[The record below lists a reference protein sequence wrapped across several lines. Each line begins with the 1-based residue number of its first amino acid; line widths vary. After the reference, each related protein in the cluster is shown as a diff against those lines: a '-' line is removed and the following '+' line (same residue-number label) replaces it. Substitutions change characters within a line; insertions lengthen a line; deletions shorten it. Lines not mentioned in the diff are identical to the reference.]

1 MKKFIAVILAL
12 VIALTVFPAAA
23 YGASEVPEVT
33 AEGVIVAD
41 LTTGEI
47 LYEKNADERLYP
59 ASLTKIMTG
68 ILAIEN
74 VSLGITMTA
83 DDDIAAVEP
92 TILKMKAGEQITARD
107 ALYCMLIASC
117 NDLAELFAKHIS
129 GSVSE
134 FAKLMNEKAAEL
146 GCENT
151 HFVNPHGLHDEDHYT
166 TARDLLKIVSYC
178 MENDLFRE
186 IVSMTEYT
194 YTRGK
199 GALEPGKTE
208 TVKTT
213 NWLLYNTS
221 TAIYVGP
228 DKRTP
233 KYDGCIG
240 IKTGYDDEAKGCMIA
255 AAEKDGT
262 TIVTIVLRSDGD
274 TSGIYERVVDSIK
287 LLQWGQENFRTYK
300 VSSAGQDFGKIKV
313 KRGAVKTVGVALR
326 DDIYTTLDNSE
337 SPDTVT
343 YEAVLPETVQ
353 APVNRGDVVGK
364 IKLSVGGE
372 PRGEYDL
379 VATSAV
385 DKGGPL
391 SVFGIDDA
399 TAAKIFTLLGS
410 LVMIAVVFAAMYF
423 VYMKVK
429 SERAKMRKAAKEKAA
444 RQRQTG
450 RGQDD
455 PFAGTGSES

>member
-1 MKKFIAVILAL
+1 MKKFTAIVLALILAL
-12 VIALTVFPAAA
+12 AVFPAAA
-23 YGASEVPEVT
+23 FGASEVPEVT

-74 VSLGITMTA
+74 VSLGITLTA

-92 TILKMKAGEQITARD
+92 TILKMKAGEQITAKD

-129 GSVSE
+129 GSVAE

-151 HFVNPHGLHDEDHYT
+151 HFVNAHGLHDEDHYT
-166 TARDLLKIVSYC
+166 TARDLFRIVSYC
-178 MENDLFRE
+178 MKNDLFRE

-199 GALEPGKTE
+199 GALNPGKTE

-233 KYDGCIG
+233 KYEGCIG

-262 TIVTIVLRSDGD
+262 TILTIVLRSDGD

-300 VSSAGQDFGKIKV
+300 VSSAGQDFGTVRV
-313 KRGAVKTVGVALR
+313 KRGAVKTVRVALEQ
-326 DDIYTTLDNSE
+326 DVYTTLDNSE

-343 YEAVLPETVQ
+343 YEAVIPDSVP

-364 IKLSVGGE
+364 MVLTVGGE
-372 PRGEYDL
+372 TRGEYDI
-379 VATSAV
+379 VATSSV

-391 SVFGIDDA
+391 SVFSIDDA
-399 TAAKIFTLLGS
+399 TAAKIFTLLGM
-410 LVMIAVVFAAMYF
+410 LVMIAVVFTAMGF
-423 VYMKVK
+423 VYRKVQNDRRK
-429 SERAKMRKAAKEKAA
+429 ERERRAGR
-444 RQRQTG
+444 TG
-450 RGQDD
+450 K
-455 PFAGTGSES
+455 

>member
-12 VIALTVFPAAA
+12 TIALTVFPAAA
-23 YGASEVPEVT
+23 FGASEAPEVT
-33 AEGVIVAD
+33 AEAALVAD

-59 ASLTKIMTG
+59 ASLTKMLTG

-83 DDDIAAVEP
+83 DDEIETVEP

-107 ALYCMLIASC
+107 ALHCMLIASC
-117 NDLAELFAKHIS
+117 NDLAELFAKHMS
-129 GSVSE
+129 GSVAE
-134 FAKLMNEKAAEL
+134 FAKLMNEKAAEI
-146 GCENT
+146 GCENS
-151 HFVNPHGLHDEDHYT
+151 HFVNPHGLHDENHYT
-166 TARDLLKIVSYC
+166 TARDLYKIVSYC
-178 MENDLFRE
+178 MQNELFRE
-186 IVSMTEYT
+186 IVGMTEYT

-199 GALEPGKTE
+199 GALNPGKTE

-213 NWLLYNTS
+213 NWLLYNT
-221 TAIYVGP
+221 TTTIYVGP

-262 TIVTIVLRSDGD
+262 TILTIVLRSDGD

-300 VSSAGQDFGKIKV
+300 AASAGQDFGNIKV
-313 KRGAVKTVGVALR
+313 KRGAVKTVGVALNK
-326 DDIYTTLDNSE
+326 DIYTTLDASE
-337 SPDTVT
+337 APDTVS
-343 YEAVLPETVQ
+343 YEAVIPDSVH

-364 IKLSVGGE
+364 VKLSVGGE
-372 PRGEYDL
+372 VRGEYDL
-379 VATSAV
+379 VATSTV
-385 DKGGPL
+385 EKGGPL
-391 SVFGIDDA
+391 SIFGIDDA
-399 TAAKIFTLLGS
+399 TAAKIFALLGS
-410 LVMIAVVFAAMYF
+410 LVMIVVAFAAMYV
-423 VYMKVK
+423 VYRKVR
-429 SERAKMRKAAKEKAA
+429 SDRAKARKKS
-444 RQRQTG
+444 G
-450 RGQDD
+450 
-455 PFAGTGSES
+455 GSGDRS

>member
-1 MKKFIAVILAL
+1 MKKFFAVILAL
-12 VIALTVFPAAA
+12 AIALTVFPATAF
-23 YGASEVPEVT
+23 GASEAPEVT
-33 AEGVIVAD
+33 AEAALVAD

-59 ASLTKIMTG
+59 ASLTKMLTG

-83 DDDIAAVEP
+83 DDEIETVEP

-117 NDLAELFAKHIS
+117 NDLAELFAKHMS
-129 GSVSE
+129 GSVAE
-134 FAKLMNEKAAEL
+134 FAKLMNEKAAEI
-146 GCENT
+146 GCENS

-166 TARDLLKIVSYC
+166 TARDLYKIVSYC
-178 MENDLFRE
+178 MQNELFRE
-186 IVSMTEYT
+186 IVGMTEYT

-199 GALEPGKTE
+199 GALNPGKTE

-213 NWLLYNTS
+213 NWLLYNTT
-221 TAIYVGP
+221 TAIFVGP

-262 TIVTIVLRSDGD
+262 TILTIVLRSDGD

-300 VSSAGQDFGKIKV
+300 AASAGQDFGKVKV
-313 KRGAVKTVGVALR
+313 KRGAVKNVGVALNK
-326 DDIYTTLDNSE
+326 DIYTTLDASE
-337 SPDTVT
+337 APDTVS
-343 YEAVLPETVQ
+343 YEAVIPDSVH
-353 APVNRGDVVGK
+353 APVNRGDVIGK
-364 IKLSVGGE
+364 VKLSVGGE

-379 VATSAV
+379 VATSTV
-385 DKGGPL
+385 EKGGPL
-391 SVFGIDDA
+391 SIFGIDDA
-399 TAAKIFTLLGS
+399 TAAKIFALLGS
-410 LVMIAVVFAAMYF
+410 LVMIVVAFAAMYV
-423 VYMKVK
+423 VYRKVR
-429 SERAKMRKAAKEKAA
+429 SDRAKARKKSADNG
-444 RQRQTG
+444 G
-450 RGQDD
+450 RD
-455 PFAGTGSES
+455 

>member
-1 MKKFIAVILAL
+1 MKKFTAVILAL
-12 VIALTVFPAAA
+12 IIAVTAFPAAA
-23 YGASEVPEVT
+23 YGASEVPETT
-33 AEGVIVAD
+33 AGAALVAD

-47 LYEKNADERLYP
+47 LYEKNADSRMYP

-68 ILAIEN
+68 ILTIEN
-74 VSLGITMTA
+74 VSLGVTLTA

-92 TILKMKAGEQITARD
+92 TILKMKAGEQIKAKD

-117 NDLAELFAKHIS
+117 NDLAVLFAKHIS
-129 GSVSE
+129 GSTAE
-134 FAKLMNEKAAEL
+134 FAKLMNQKAEEL

-166 TARDLLKIVSYC
+166 TARDLFKIVSYC
-178 MENDLFRE
+178 MKNDLFRE
-186 IVSMTEYT
+186 IVGMTEYT

-199 GALEPGKTE
+199 GALNPGKEE

-213 NWLLYNTS
+213 NWLLNNTTTS
-221 TAIYVGP
+221 IYVGP

-262 TIVTIVLRSDGD
+262 TIVSIVLRSDGD

-300 VSSAGQDFGKIKV
+300 VVSAGQDLGTVKV
-313 KRGAVKTVGVALR
+313 KRGAVKTVGAALK
-326 DDIYTTLDNSE
+326 DDIYTTLENSE
-337 SPDTVT
+337 SGENVT
-343 YEAVLPETVQ
+343 YEAVLNGPVQ
-353 APVNRGDVVGK
+353 APVARGDVIGK
-364 IKLSVGGE
+364 VKLSVGGE
-372 PRGEYDL
+372 PRGEYDI
-379 VATSAV
+379 VATSSV

-399 TAAKIFTLLGS
+399 TAAKIFTLLLM
-410 LVMIAVVFAAMYF
+410 LVMIAAVSAGMYF
-423 VYMKVK
+423 VYVKVR
-429 SERAKMRKAAKEKAA
+429 SDRAKARKKSAEKVS
-444 RQRQTG
+444 G
-450 RGQDD
+450 GNGDL
-455 PFAGTGSES
+455 G